1 MQKRK
6 EVNKMRKTLAIVL
19 SLVFVFGVASMSFA
33 SMKQVTGNVTAVD
46 QKTMTVTVQG
56 KKGEVTASV
65 DKKTRIVEGKEKK
78 GLADVQVGDKVTLK
92 YSKVDGK
99 EIAKRIEI
107 KKAAP
112 AMKQAAPA
120 KKEEAPAKKAPKAPG
135 Y

>member
-1 MQKRK
+1 MK
-6 EVNKMRKTLAIVL
+6 KTFAIVL
-19 SLVFVFGVASMSFA
+19 SLLFLVGAASLSFA
-33 SMKQVTGNVTAVD
+33 AMKQVTGNVTAVD

-65 DKKTRIVEGKEKK
+65 DKKTGIVEGKEKK
-78 GLADVQVGDKVTLK
+78 TLADVQVGDKVTLK

-99 EIAKRIEI
+99 EIAKKIVI

-112 AMKQAAPA
+112 AMKEAAPA

>member
-1 MQKRK
+1 MK
-6 EVNKMRKTLAIVL
+6 KTFAIVL
-19 SLVFVFGVASMSFA
+19 SLLFLFGVASLSFA

-78 GLADVQVGDKVTLK
+78 TLADVQVGDKVTLK

-99 EIAKRIEI
+99 DMAKRIII

-112 AMKQAAPA
+112 AMKEAAPA

>member
-1 MQKRK
+1 MK
-6 EVNKMRKTLAIVL
+6 KTFAIVL
-19 SLVFVFGVASMSFA
+19 SLVFLFGVASLSFA

-78 GLADVQVGDKVTLK
+78 TLADVQVGDKVTLK

-112 AMKQAAPA
+112 AMKEAAPA